1 MENNPWKAMNI
12 LIRCND
18 KSSGGVGKQW
28 MSRGFEWEEV
38 VVVCGKM
45 WW

>member
-1 MENNPWKAMNI
+1 MESHEYFNTVHN
-12 LIRCND
+12 ND

-28 MSRGFEWEEV
+28 MSRGFDWEEV
-38 VVVCGKM
+38 AVVCGKM